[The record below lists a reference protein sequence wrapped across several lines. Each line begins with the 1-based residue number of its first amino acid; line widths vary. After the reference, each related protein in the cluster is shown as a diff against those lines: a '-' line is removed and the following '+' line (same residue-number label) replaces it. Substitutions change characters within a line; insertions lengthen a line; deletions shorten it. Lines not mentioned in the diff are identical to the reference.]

1 MRKNVL
7 ILFFTILNI
16 HTVYGD
22 YNTHTLD
29 SVPSCD
35 ILSNSLYAVYEPIQ
49 YNCDYGYYLPA
60 NTLGCQSCPTNS
72 VCYGG
77 TFAFNANSFQGI
89 DLQKISTTVV
99 NGACAGN
106 FPNRMNAV
114 YEPNQHTC
122 GAGYYMPA
130 NYDGCQQCPANSYC
144 GGGTY
149 AFNETTAQGITS
161 CPNEY
166 SLSAVGATA
175 QTDCYKTCT
184 TNESPH
190 TTSFIGG
197 NYYGGVNTC
206 APTDSNS
213 CDTGYHYVS
222 ANGNNLAYCGAN
234 EITINWDDGNGGADT
249 TTCTYGGTI
258 TTPTTAPTKRGHTF
272 LGWRFVTP
280 SGN

>member
-1 MRKNVL
+1 MRYAAVVL
-7 ILFFTILNI
+7 VAILLNMP
-16 HTVYGD
+16 VRGD
-22 YNTHTLD
+22 DVAYTPD
-29 SVPSCD
+29 APVSCD
-35 ILSNSLYAVYEPIQ
+35 AIPAGMYAVYGISQ
-49 YNCDYGYYLPA
+49 YTCQRGYYLPADSEICRSCPTGGSCIGGTFTLNPNEYQGLVLSNIHGAVNYVCANNFPTNMYAMYQINVYTCSAGYYLPA
-60 NTLGCQSCPTNS
+60 NT
-72 VCYGG
+72 
-77 TFAFNANSFQGI
+77 
-89 DLQKISTTVV
+89 
-99 NGACAGN
+99 
-106 FPNRMNAV
+106 
-114 YEPNQHTC
+114 
-122 GAGYYMPA
+122 
-130 NYDGCQQCPANSYC
+130 DGCTVCPANSYC

-197 NYYGGVNTC
+197 NYYGGANTC
-206 APTDSNS
+206 APADSNS
-213 CDTGYHYVS
+213 CDNGYHYVS
-222 ANGNNLAYCGAN
+222 ANGNNLAQCSAN

-272 LGWRFVTP
+272 LGWRFVAP